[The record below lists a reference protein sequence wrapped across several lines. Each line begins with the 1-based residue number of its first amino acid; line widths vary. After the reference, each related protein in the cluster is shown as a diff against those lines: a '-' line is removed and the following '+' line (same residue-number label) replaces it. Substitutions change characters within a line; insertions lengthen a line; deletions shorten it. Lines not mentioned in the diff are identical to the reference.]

1 MPILP
6 ILIFNCL
13 LFRLQKNLKKNYKES
28 ELCLFLNNILSL
40 FATLLKTKNDMTK
53 ADVINEIAEKTG
65 IEKIAVQE
73 TVESFFKVVKNAM
86 NDGENV
92 YFRGFG
98 SFILKK
104 RATKVARNISKNTQ
118 LTIPE
123 HFIPKFKPAKVFVEK
138 IKKSE
143 KVKSK
148 AATA

>member
-1 MPILP
+1 MFIK
-6 ILIFNCL
+6 F
-13 LFRLQKNLKKNYKES
+13 
-28 ELCLFLNNILSL
+28 FLTL
-40 FATLLKTKNDMTK
+40 FAALIKNKNDMTK
-53 ADVINEIAEKTG
+53 ADVINEITEKTG

-73 TVESFFKVVKNAM
+73 TVESFFKVIKNAM

-138 IKKSE
+138 IKKSD

-148 AATA
+148 AASA

>member
-1 MPILP
+1 MLVC
-6 ILIFNCL
+6 LIFF
-13 LFRLQKNLKKNYKES
+13 LFVCKSIKNQ
-28 ELCLFLNNILSL
+28 
-40 FATLLKTKNDMTK
+40 NDMTK

-86 NDGENV
+86 NEGENV

-98 SFILKK
+98 SFILKR
-104 RATKVARNISKNTQ
+104 RASKVARNISKNTQ

-138 IKKSE
+138 IKKSD
-143 KVKSK
+143 KVKTK
-148 AATA
+148 AITA